1 MLKIIFNHKI
11 LNKKELNFSVD
22 NRAFLYGDGLFESVK
37 IINSKPFNLEVHLK
51 RLFSASTLLD
61 LQISAS
67 KKDFRNKIE
76 LLIKENKIIKGSTS
90 NNISG
95 SFNKA
100 NLEANKKSPS
110 PTFEILLAN
119 SAESINKT
127 TNVDIANETAN
138 DIKNFLEK

>member
-1 MLKIIFNHKI
+1 MIKPNAKTIII
-11 LNKKELNFSVD
+11 IG
-22 NRAFLYGDGLFESVK
+22 NRNCHIERPLTRT
-37 IINSKPFNLEVHLK
+37 IINSEFLARRKNVPNEP
-51 RLFSASTLLD
+51 
-61 LQISAS
+61 
-67 KKDFRNKIE
+67 
-76 LLIKENKIIKGSTS
+76 NKIIKGSTS

-138 DIKNFLEK
+138 DIKNFLEKYRDNVFVNFTN